1 MNISII
7 SGRLTKEPEVKTLS
21 TGSTVLN
28 YTVAVSRNDKNKTT
42 DFIDCVAWGTTAD
55 NIGRYFHKGDVIIV
69 LGKITTRDY
78 EKDGK
83 RYKVQELLTD
93 RFEFPLSSGKSSNTA
108 ERKEEATESATDAS
122 DDLFGGLEF

>member
-1 MNISII
+1 MNLSII

-42 DFIDCVAWGTTAD
+42 DFVDCVAWGTTAD
-55 NIGRYFHKGDVIIV
+55 NIGKFFHKGDVIIV

-93 RFEFPLSSGKSSNTA
+93 RFEFPLSSGKSSNTT

>member
-1 MNISII
+1 MNLSII

-42 DFIDCVAWGTTAD
+42 DFVDCVAWGTTAD

-93 RFEFPLSSGKSSNTA
+93 RFEFPLSSGKSSNTS
-108 ERKEEATESATDAS
+108 ERKEEATENATDAS